1 MIFFETAGQARTF
14 LLLLYAGFGAGLF
27 YDALALVCRRFPV
40 WARAGA
46 DVLWCLLT
54 ACACAFAL
62 AVGGERAAR
71 LYALLGLCCG
81 GLLYGLGLRR
91 LLQGCARWTR
101 RFRKNVPA
109 EIDESAEP
117 R

>member
-14 LLLLYAGFGAGLF
+14 LLLLYAGFGAGLL
-27 YDALALVCRRFPV
+27 YDALALVCRRFPA

-46 DVLWCLLT
+46 DVVWCLLT
-54 ACACAFAL
+54 ACACAAAL
-62 AVGGERAAR
+62 AAGGERAAR

-81 GLLYGLGLRR
+81 GLLYALGLRR
-91 LLQGCARWTR
+91 LLQAFVGWIK
-101 RFRKNVPA
+101 RFRKNAPA
-109 EIDESAEP
+109 EIDQPAEP

>member
-14 LLLLYAGFGAGLF
+14 LLLLYAGFGAGLL
-27 YDALALVCRRFPV
+27 YDALALVCRRFPA
-40 WARAGA
+40 WARTGA

-81 GLLYGLGLRR
+81 GLLYALGLRR
-91 LLQGCARWTR
+91 MLQACVRWMK
-101 RFRKNVPA
+101 RFQKNVSPGS
-109 EIDESAEP
+109 DQPAEP

>member
-27 YDALALVCRRFPV
+27 YDALALVCRRFPA

-54 ACACAFAL
+54 TCACAFAL

-91 LLQGCARWTR
+91 LLQGCVRLLKHL
-101 RFRKNVPA
+101 RKTSKIESNQPA
-109 EIDESAEP
+109 EQ